1 VRHLARRG
9 AGSVPWGRAWR
20 IPTAL
25 PGRLGIVTLGAMSMS
40 SSSSSPP
47 VRPAGACGLVLAAM
61 LSACTTPPA
70 APPSAPQASPPSTSP
85 APAPAPARRDGP
97 APAAPPATAA
107 APPAGAPAR
116 PDPAAP
122 RPFAEIVKDAQRVDG
137 FVPLWRKDEKV
148 WLEIAPERLG
158 RPFLLSVN
166 VASSVGERGLY
177 ASTMGPSWLA
187 EFRRI
192 GNTLQLVARN
202 TRFRADGDP
211 ALQRAVAEGFS
222 ESLLGYGAVAS
233 APHPERK
240 SFLVDASFLLADLS
254 GHATSLERAF
264 RIAYSLDRANSSF
277 VSVRADQRLSVLH
290 TRLHFATPR
299 LPAPP
304 AVLPTPAPGAPP
316 PQLPTPPVT
325 TPDPRS
331 LFVGAIVSLM
341 ALPEPPMPP
350 RPADARVGHFTTTY
364 QDFTTDLAPDTRVR
378 LVNRW
383 RLEKKDPQAELS
395 EPVQPIVFWI
405 DRNVPARYRAAVEA
419 GVLEWNKAFERIGFR
434 DALVVRQQ
442 ADDAPFDTMD
452 SAHASIRWQL
462 GADVGFARGPSR
474 ADPRT
479 GEIVDADITMSD
491 VFGRSAR
498 RIAVEQVGAAATS
511 DGRLAALAAQWPG
524 GAAAHEAC
532 TYALDAAAEL
542 AFALDLLEARGEL
555 DPASPEAEAFVQAV
569 VRATIVHEVGHALG
583 LTHNFR
589 ASTTIPREQLR
600 EAAAGPGALSGS
612 VMDYNPVNLPL
623 DGEPRP
629 ALVQAGLGAYDYWA
643 IEYAYRPLG
652 AAGEKEA
659 LEAIAARGREPALAF
674 GDDVDASGLDP
685 RVNRFDLG
693 DDPLAFYVRRI
704 ELSRELWQR
713 TQDRGWQPGDDPL
726 RLRRTLLTGF
736 RQLRDLP
743 ALASKYVGGMYTE
756 RDRPGGE
763 RAAFRPVEP
772 ERQREALALLTETL
786 FDVGSF
792 RFRPEFLASLP
803 PDFGDSGPGRD
814 GPVSIPQAVLQL
826 QTASLD
832 RLLDA
837 DTAQRLLELPLYLP
851 ADARQRAMSLHEVY
865 ATLQAAVWR
874 ELKGGGDVDPLRRSL
889 QREHLKRLQTVLT
902 RTPPGLPAD
911 ALSLQR
917 LLATELQR
925 DLQRASAR
933 PGLAI
938 ETKAHLA
945 DSLALLTEALR
956 ASLLRQ

>member
-1 VRHLARRG
+1 MPLLLRPSARG
-9 AGSVPWGRAWR
+9 AVAF
-20 IPTAL
+20 AL
-25 PGRLGIVTLGAMSMS
+25 VTS
-40 SSSSSPP
+40 
-47 VRPAGACGLVLAAM
+47 LA
-61 LSACTTPPA
+61 ACTTPPA
-70 APPSAPQASPPSTSP
+70 APPSTPTPPAAATP
-85 APAPAPARRDGP
+85 AAKAAVTARDAPAPAPPPAAAAATTP
-97 APAAPPATAA
+97 VVPPASPSAAPAAG
-107 APPAGAPAR
+107 APPGR

-122 RPFAEIVKDAQRVDG
+122 RPFAEVIKDAQRLDG

-166 VASSVGERGLY
+166 VARSVGEKGLY
-177 ASTMGPSWLA
+177 AGTMGPSWLA
-187 EFRRI
+187 EFRRV
-192 GNTLQLVARN
+192 GNTLHVVARN
-202 TRFRADGDP
+202 TRFRADGDA

-222 ESLLGYGAVAS
+222 ESLVGYGAVAS

-240 SFLVDASFLLADLS
+240 SFLVDASFLLADLQ
-254 GHATSLERAF
+254 GYGTSLERAF
-264 RIAYSLDRANSSF
+264 RIPYNLDRANSSF
-277 VSVRADQRLSVLH
+277 VSVRADERLTVLH
-290 TRLHFATPR
+290 TKLHYATPR
-299 LPAPP
+299 IPAPP
-304 AVLPTPAPGAPP
+304 AVLPVPVPGAPL
-316 PQLPTPPVT
+316 PQLPTPPET

-331 LFVGAIVSLM
+331 LFVGTVISLM
-341 ALPEPPMPP
+341 ALPEPAMPP
-350 RPADARVGHFTTTY
+350 RRADPRVGHFTTSY
-364 QDFTTDLAPDTRVR
+364 QDFTTDLTPDTRVR

-419 GVLEWNKAFERIGFR
+419 GVLDWNPAFERIGFR
-434 DALVVRQQ
+434 NALVVRQQ

-462 GADVGFARGPSR
+462 GADIGFARGPSR

-491 VFGRSAR
+491 VFGRGAR
-498 RIAVEQVGAAATS
+498 RIIVEQVGAAAMG
-511 DGRLAALAAQWPG
+511 DARLAALAAQWQG
-524 GAAAHEAC
+524 GAAAPEAC

-555 DPASPEAEAFVQAV
+555 DPDSPEAEAFVQAV
-569 VRATIVHEVGHALG
+569 VRTTITHEVGHALG

-589 ASTTIPREQLR
+589 ASTTIARERLR
-600 EAAAGPGALSGS
+600 EPAAEPSALSGS
-612 VMDYNPVNLPL
+612 VMDYIPINLPL
-623 DGEPRP
+623 AGESRP
-629 ALVQAGLGAYDYWA
+629 VLVHQGLGAYDHWA
-643 IEYAYRPLG
+643 IEYAYRPL
-652 AAGEKEA
+652 AEADEKAA

-693 DDPLAFYVRRI
+693 DDPLAFYARRMA
-704 ELSRELWQR
+704 LSKELWQR
-713 TQDRGWQPGDDPL
+713 AQERGWQPGDDPL

-743 ALASKYVGGMYTE
+743 ALASKYVGGMYAE

-772 ERQREALALLTETL
+772 ARQREALVLLTDTL
-786 FDVGSF
+786 FDVDAF

-803 PDFGDSGPGRD
+803 PDFAEFGPGRG

-826 QTASLD
+826 QTSSMD

-837 DTAQRLLELPLYLP
+837 GTAQRLLELPLYLP
-851 ADARQRAMSLHEVY
+851 ADERKAAITLHEVY
-865 ATLQAAVWR
+865 ATLQQAVWR
-874 ELKGGGDVDPLRRSL
+874 ELKAGGNVEPLRRSL
-889 QREHLKRLQTVLT
+889 QREHLKRVQTVLT
-902 RTPPGLPAD
+902 RTPPGMPAD

-917 LLATELQR
+917 LLASELQR
-925 DLQRASAR
+925 DLQRAAAR
-933 PGLAI
+933 PGLDV

>member
-1 VRHLARRG
+1 MAP
-9 AGSVPWGRAWR
+9 S
-20 IPTAL
+20 AL
-25 PGRLGIVTLGAMSMS
+25 PPGTAPGG
-40 SSSSSPP
+40 PP
-47 VRPAGACGLVLAAM
+47 G
-61 LSACTTPPA
+61 
-70 APPSAPQASPPSTSP
+70 APP
-85 APAPAPARRDGP
+85 G
-97 APAAPPATAA
+97 
-107 APPAGAPAR
+107 AR

-122 RPFAEIVKDAQRVDG
+122 RPFAEVIKDAQRLDG

-148 WLEIAPERLG
+148 WLEIAPDRLG
-158 RPFLLSVN
+158 RPLLLSVN
-166 VASSVGERGLY
+166 VASSVGEKGLY

-187 EFRRI
+187 EFRRT

-202 TRFRADGDP
+202 TRFRADGDA

-222 ESLLGYGAVAS
+222 ESLIGYGTVAS

-240 SFLVDASFLLADLS
+240 SFLVDASFLLADLQGYS
-254 GHATSLERAF
+254 TSLERAF
-264 RIAYSLDRANSSF
+264 RIPYNLDRNNSSF
-277 VSVRADQRLSVLH
+277 TQVRADERLTVLH
-290 TRLHFATPR
+290 TRLHYATPR
-299 LPAPP
+299 IPAPP

-316 PQLPTPPVT
+316 PQLPTPPET

-331 LFVGAIVSLM
+331 LFVGTVVSLM
-341 ALPEPPMPP
+341 ALPEPAM
-350 RPADARVGHFTTTY
+350 RARAADARVGHFTTTY

-419 GVLEWNKAFERIGFR
+419 GVLEWNRAFERIGFR

-462 GADVGFARGPSR
+462 GADIGFARGPSR

-491 VFGRSAR
+491 VFGRGAR
-498 RIAVEQVGAAATS
+498 RIVVEQVGAQATS
-511 DGRLAALAAQWPG
+511 DARLAALAAQWQG
-524 GAAAHEAC
+524 GAAVHEAC

-569 VRATIVHEVGHALG
+569 VRETIVHEVGHALG

-589 ASTTIPREQLR
+589 ASTTIAREQLR
-600 EAAAGPGALSGS
+600 APAAGPVALSGS
-612 VMDYNPVNLPL
+612 VMDYNPINLPL
-623 DGEPRP
+623 AGEPRP
-629 ALVQAGLGAYDYWA
+629 SLVHAGLGTYDFWA

-652 AAGEKEA
+652 EADEKAA

-693 DDPLAFYVRRI
+693 DDPLAFYARRI

-713 TQDRGWQPGDDPL
+713 TQERGWQPGDDPL
-726 RLRRTLLTGF
+726 RLRRTLLVGF

-763 RAAFRPVEP
+763 RATFRPVEP
-772 ERQREALALLTETL
+772 ERQREALALLTDTL
-786 FDVGSF
+786 FGVDSF

-803 PDFGDSGPGRD
+803 PDFAEFGPGRG

-826 QTASLD
+826 QTASMD

-837 DTAQRLLELPLYLP
+837 GTAQRLLELPLYLP
-851 ADARQRAMSLHEVY
+851 GDERKAAITLHEVY
-865 ATLQAAVWR
+865 ATLQQAVWR
-874 ELKGGGDVDPLRRSL
+874 ELKAGSSVEPMRRSL
-889 QREHLKRLQTVLT
+889 QREHLKRVQAVLT

-925 DLQRASAR
+925 DLQRAAAR